1 LEDQL
6 GQSLSSLSEETPGIR
21 TLIKMV
27 WAGLIHEEPSL
38 TINEVTELLDYS
50 DIETVSET
58 VSLAFE
64 NTFSKDTKKNMSKT
78 KMKKQS

>member
-1 LEDQL
+1 
-6 GQSLSSLSEETPGIR
+6 
-21 TLIKMV
+21 MV